1 MIGKSGDIN
10 NKLNI
15 NINDNLGNEGAGF
28 GQLTSLSL
36 CQTDSTCFKTH
47 IIYQRCID
55 NDHVNDNANGNVNQ
69 FNVKVIDD
77 VNIHVMGIMD
87 NRL

>member
-1 MIGKSGDIN
+1 MKRLASANSHHCPFVKQIRHV
-10 NKLNI
+10 L
-15 NINDNLGNEGAGF
+15 
-28 GQLTSLSL
+28 
-36 CQTDSTCFKTH
+36 KTH

-69 FNVKVIDD
+69 FNDKVIDD
-77 VNIHVMGIMD
+77 VNIHVMSVMD